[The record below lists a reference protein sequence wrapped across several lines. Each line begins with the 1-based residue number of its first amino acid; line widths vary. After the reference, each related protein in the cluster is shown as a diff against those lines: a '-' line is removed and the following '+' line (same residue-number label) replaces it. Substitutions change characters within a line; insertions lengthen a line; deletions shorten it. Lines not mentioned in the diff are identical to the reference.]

1 MHQQILVQDA
11 EGWMEMKTVPSNSLS
26 VVMVEDNTSVDAT
39 VTMIAS
45 KSSSKSLKF
54 DFWLR
59 APLLPQDH
67 HSQTLAKRPRS
78 VSPWLN
84 QGFQLVGLYK

>member
-1 MHQQILVQDA
+1 
-11 EGWMEMKTVPSNSLS
+11 MEMKTVPSSSLS

-54 DFWLR
+54 YLWLR

-67 HSQTLAKRPRS
+67 LSQTLTITPLSQS
-78 VSPWLN
+78 VP
-84 QGFQLVGLYK
+84 G